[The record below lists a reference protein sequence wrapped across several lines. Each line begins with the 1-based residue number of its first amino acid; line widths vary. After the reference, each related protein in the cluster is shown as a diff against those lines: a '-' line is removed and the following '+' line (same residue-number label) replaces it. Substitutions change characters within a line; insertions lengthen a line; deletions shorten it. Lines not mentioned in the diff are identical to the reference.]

1 MLEVMSH
8 FRAPHSPPGSAT
20 SNAPTPLSWDW
31 RGFAWAFAVVI
42 ATTAMGWPL
51 YRGKSVH
58 IDNANI
64 LMLYLLGVLWIAT
77 HHSRSAAVLASVLAV
92 VAFDLVFVKPF
103 YSLAVADPQYLVTFA
118 VMLLTALVISELT
131 HRVRVQSEAARQAWE
146 RAEAEF
152 LRNTLLS
159 GVSHEL
165 RTPLAG
171 ITGAASA
178 LIEAGD
184 QLSSQSRAQMLDTI
198 ASEAE
203 RMERL
208 IKNLLDMTWLEA
220 GGLKL
225 NKQWQPLQEVVGSA
239 LHRMNR
245 RLSGRAI
252 TTDVPND
259 LPLVQIDAVL
269 IEQLLINL
277 LDNAMQYTPPGS
289 AIEISARQ
297 VGSAIEVEVAD
308 HGPGIPT
315 GTEDRVFQ
323 KFFRAGQKANQRG
336 MGLGL
341 AICRGFVEAHGGT
354 IAASNRPTGG
364 ASFRF
369 KLPIGSGA
377 PKFDAPNIDVPNIDA
392 AAKAVDPPA
401 NA

>member
-1 MLEVMSH
+1 MSLP
-8 FRAPHSPPGSAT
+8 RTNLSSPPIRAKH
-20 SNAPTPLSWDW
+20 PLDW
-31 RGFAWAFAVVI
+31 KGFAWAFAIVI
-42 ATTAMGWPL
+42 ATTAIGWPIH
-51 YRGKSVH
+51 RGNAVH
-58 IDNANI
+58 IDNASI

-77 HHSRSAAVLASVLAV
+77 HHSRAAAVLTSILAV
-92 VAFDLVFVKPF
+92 AAFDLVFVKPF

-131 HRVRVQSEAARQAWE
+131 HRVRAQSEAARAAWE

-165 RTPLAG
+165 RTPLSG

-184 QLSSQSRAQMLDTI
+184 QLSAESRTQMLDTI

-225 NKQWQPLQEVVGSA
+225 NREWQPLQEVVGSA
-239 LHRMNR
+239 LHRMTR
-245 RLSGRAI
+245 RLAGRAV
-252 TTDVPND
+252 TTNVPSD

-277 LDNAMQYTPPGS
+277 LDNAMQYTPAES
-289 AIEISARQ
+289 AIEIAARQ
-297 VGSAIEVEVAD
+297 NGAAIEVEVAD
-308 HGPGIPT
+308 HGPGIPA

-341 AICRGFVEAHGGT
+341 AICRGIVEAHGGT
-354 IAASNRPTGG
+354 IRASNRPAGG
-364 ASFRF
+364 ASFQF
-369 KLPIGSGA
+369 NLPLFPGA
-377 PKFDAPNIDVPNIDA
+377 PRIDA
-392 AAKAVDPPA
+392 AEKPVDAPA